1 VTRTTVLSVLATAG
15 VALALTAAA
24 APASTAPR
32 PQRPACEQSSADLK
46 RYLAAVLPV
55 ATRIDRERRRALEA
69 ARDHEATGAGDAAAL
84 LRQARRRLFAA
95 ETAAARVRPPV
106 ELRGPHS
113 ALGQASRLA
122 VSAAGRLAAQVEYGK
137 ADATA
142 LGNFRRSF
150 ARMLELEL
158 HFKDELTAQLRRV
171 GIVVPLRLK
180 DLARG

>member
-1 VTRTTVLSVLATAG
+1 MTRTTVLSVLATAG

-32 PQRPACEQSSADLK
+32 PQRPACEQSAADLR

-55 ATRIDRERRRALEA
+55 ATRIDLERRRAVKA
-69 ARDHEATGAGDAAAL
+69 ARDHETTGAGDAAAL

-95 ETAAARVRPPV
+95 EASAARVRPPA

-122 VSAAGRLAAQVEYGK
+122 VSAAGRLAAQIEYGK
-137 ADATA
+137 ADARA
-142 LGNFRRSF
+142 IANFRRSF
-150 ARMLELEL
+150 ARVLVLER
-158 HFKDELTAQLRRV
+158 HFKDELTAQLRRA

-180 DLARG
+180 DLAVR

>member
-1 VTRTTVLSVLATAG
+1 MTRPTVLSVLATAG
-15 VALALTAAA
+15 VALILTATAGGSA
-24 APASTAPR
+24 APTER
-32 PQRPACEQSSADLK
+32 PTCDESAAGLK

-55 ATRIDRERRRALEA
+55 ATKIDRERRRAVKA
-69 ARDHEATGAGDAAAL
+69 ARDHEATGAGDAAPL

-122 VSAAGRLAAQVEYGK
+122 VSAAGRLAAQIEYGK
-137 ADATA
+137 GDARA
-142 LGNFRRSF
+142 IGNFRRSF
-150 ARMLELEL
+150 ARMLELER
-158 HFKDELTAQLRRV
+158 HFKEELTAQLRRA

-180 DLARG
+180 DLAVH